1 MQTAEVVPGAGTASP
16 PPSRAGGDG
25 ARVRCGGTAGEL
37 LRLHRPVR
45 ATPLPSVGNVLN
57 SVSRHAPVLGGQVPF
72 CTGSMLPLV
81 LDEQPS
87 DTG

>member
-1 MQTAEVVPGAGTASP
+1 MQTAEVVPGAGAASP

-45 ATPLPSVGNVLN
+45 ATPPPSVGNLL
-57 SVSRHAPVLGGQVPF
+57 SSMSRHAPALGGQVPL
-72 CTGSMLPLV
+72 CTGSMLLLV
-81 LDEQPS
+81 LGEQPP